1 MKDLALHLPLAGL
14 DRSSSSSPTSSP
26 RHRPNSPHASGLSH
40 SPGDDSAP
48 QVTSASTNPTPS
60 SSTIIQDRKRNFGPL
75 HQACKQGD
83 LVAIHGLLLSAISPA
98 SASPEEVGE
107 PAGGDFAG
115 WLPIHLLL
123 ASRALSPLAAHPPEI
138 PLLPL
143 LSTLLQSPTKGAST
157 ISLPS
162 SPSLSTRKLQENADV
177 VAFVESIHRI
187 SGERQERTGHDAAS
201 SRRQPRLCA
210 LHHSPP
216 PHPRGRP
223 HHHRQVRSSSSSLRR
238 HVC

>member
-1 MKDLALHLPLAGL
+1 MRKLKDLALHLPLAGL

-26 RHRPNSPHASGLSH
+26 RHRPHSPQASGLSQ
-40 SPGDDSAP
+40 SGDDSAP
-48 QVTSASTNPTPS
+48 QVTSASTNPAS
-60 SSTIIQDRKRNFGPL
+60 SSVIQDRKRNFGPL

-143 LSTLLQSPTKGAST
+143 LSTLLQSPTKGKST
-157 ISLPS
+157 LFHLLSAISFY
-162 SPSLSTRKLQENADV
+162 LQVEN
-177 VAFVESIHRI
+177 
-187 SGERQERTGHDAAS
+187 
-201 SRRQPRLCA
+201 C
-210 LHHSPP
+210 
-216 PHPRGRP
+216 
-223 HHHRQVRSSSSSLRR
+223 
-238 HVC
+238 